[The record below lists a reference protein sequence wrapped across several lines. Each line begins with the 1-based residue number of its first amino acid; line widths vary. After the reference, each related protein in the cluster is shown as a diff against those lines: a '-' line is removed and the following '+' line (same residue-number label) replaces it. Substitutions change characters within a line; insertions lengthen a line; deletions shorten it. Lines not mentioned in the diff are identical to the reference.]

1 VLKLKSDES
10 SYSKRFS
17 IEQNIRKYSNF
28 VGFPIYVDGERV
40 NTVEA
45 IWSKSKS
52 EVSTEQHNEFYQ
64 YVAQA
69 WDEPRYA
76 LHFNT
81 DAPIAINSILYVPQT
96 HVEKWGMAR
105 QEAGVSL
112 YSRKVLIQSK
122 CEGLLPEWMRFLK
135 GVVDSEDLP
144 LNISRETMQDSA
156 LMRKLS
162 SVLSRRVVRFLGE
175 QAKKDKEAYLQFF
188 SEFGQF
194 IKEGVY
200 TDFANKEDTAKLLRF
215 ESSRGEPG
223 ELISLDDYVG
233 RMGAEQEQ
241 LYYLVAPS
249 RESALASAYMEALKA
264 KDLEVLLLY
273 STVDEF
279 VMSNLMSYSGKP
291 LVSAEQAQLNLNST
305 TPEGDAA
312 EGALDTEAADGL
324 RAWMVETVSGVKQVE
339 LSSRLVDSPAIVV
352 GHESASMRRMM
363 TMVESGTTPKLPDQR
378 LEINAKHPIIKHLAT
393 LRESDADFAAVVARQ
408 LFSNALISAG
418 LLDDPRTMLADLN
431 QILEHAA
438 KGK

>member
-1 VLKLKSDES
+1 
-10 SYSKRFS
+10 
-17 IEQNIRKYSNF
+17 
-28 VGFPIYVDGERV
+28 
-40 NTVEA
+40 
-45 IWSKSKS
+45 
-52 EVSTEQHNEFYQ
+52 
-64 YVAQA
+64 
-69 WDEPRYA
+69 
-76 LHFNT
+76 
-81 DAPIAINSILYVPQT
+81 
-96 HVEKWGMAR
+96 M
-105 QEAGVSL
+105 
-112 YSRKVLIQSK
+112 
-122 CEGLLPEWMRFLK
+122 
-135 GVVDSEDLP
+135 
-144 LNISRETMQDSA
+144 
-156 LMRKLS
+156 
-162 SVLSRRVVRFLGE
+162 
-175 QAKKDKEAYLQFF
+175 
-188 SEFGQF
+188 
-194 IKEGVY
+194 Y

-418 LLDDPRTMLADLN
+418 LLDDPRTMLTDLN